1 MPLKMGA
8 RSGHPTR
15 NASSSISPPQ
25 TTCEAATYQVIR
37 NITIPGKSTD
47 HTFKELVQLVQAH
60 HNPSPSVTVKRFTFN
75 TRSQKDGEMVLQ
87 FMTELHCLSARC
99 AFDVSLDNMLRDR
112 LVCGVRDTR
121 VQRRLLAQPN
131 LTFKK
136 AFEICQSTEVA
147 EKNAREMQ
155 MSQKYKVSSLLGY
168 HQLSCSKEPETPL
181 SCY

>member
-1 MPLKMGA
+1 MPLKTGA

-25 TTCEAATYQVIR
+25 TTCGAATYQVIR
-37 NITIPGKSTD
+37 NITTPGKSTD

-60 HNPSPSVTVKRFTFN
+60 RNPSPSVTVKRFTFN
-75 TRSQKDGEMVLQ
+75 TRSQKDGEMVSWQNSTACPHVAHL
-87 FMTELHCLSARC
+87 MSAWTIC
-99 AFDVSLDNMLRDR
+99 CVIST

-121 VQRRLLAQPN
+121 VQCRLLAQPN

-136 AFEICQSTEVA
+136 AFEICQSAEMA